1 MQFSIN
7 KQSMIPVYE
16 QIANELRDKMYNGD
30 LQDGDQ
36 IDSEPKLCM
45 TLKVSRGTV
54 RKALD
59 VLIKEGRLTKIH
71 GKGTFVTNP
80 DVAYPL
86 GGKLYS
92 FAETLDMQHL
102 NYDTQ
107 VIRQDLLSANKE
119 IAEHLNIPIGD
130 KFLYLERLRSVQGEK
145 VMLIENRVNINICPG
160 IQKKNFNNVS
170 LFAEIEDIT
179 GKSIDSAMS
188 TYEAL
193 IIGNKRGDLLN
204 LPASSPILK
213 VQQTVFMPNHKSI
226 EYGSVW
232 LKANKYFLTTTLQRR
247 RN

>member
-1 MQFSIN
+1 MQISIN
-7 KQSMIPVYE
+7 KKSMIPVYE

-45 TLKVSRGTV
+45 ILKVSRGTV
-54 RKALD
+54 RKALE

-107 VIRQDLLSANKE
+107 VVKQDLLSANKE

-160 IQKKNFNNVS
+160 IERKNFNNVS
-170 LFAEIEDIT
+170 LFAEIEGIS

-193 IIGNKRGDLLN
+193 TVGNKRGDLLN
-204 LPASSPILK
+204 LPASSPIFK
-213 VQQTVFMPNHKSI
+213 VQQTVFMPNHKPI

-247 RN
+247 